1 MSNLVPV
8 KLIYLTAAIE
18 TGRPILNVEAA
29 HSEHAWRFELT
40 HQQLLDLNNQT
51 ADALLPASPER
62 SEGGKGK
69 T

>member
-1 MSNLVPV
+1 MSNEVPV
-8 KLIYLTAAIE
+8 KMIHLTISDAD
-18 TGRPILNVEAA
+18 RPILNVEAA